1 MSFSSQTK
9 EALSRKRLRTD
20 TETRAL
26 LCAVTAA
33 IGTITLRRGRGMGI
47 KYTTESHQAAK
58 LISKCAQ
65 TLYSVESELSIH
77 ETLLGKQ
84 SRVTVL
90 TLYGCDT
97 ERILVDSGLLASEDY
112 ASPEFDEKALRI
124 YLRGAFLSCGSV
136 TDPEKSYHLEMVC
149 RNEAAA
155 DIIAE
160 YAAKFAIELKRTKR
174 KDNNIVYLK
183 DSQSIINF
191 LSVIGADDAVLQL
204 EGTLVLKDRINHANR
219 TYNCDLANIDKSR
232 TASMHQIEEIRF
244 LLANYNGELPA
255 RLKETA
261 EARLNYPEAT
271 LAQLAEILSIGKSGA
286 NHRLQKLLEMAK
298 TLRKGE
304 SDG

>member
-20 TETRAL
+20 TEARAL

-33 IGTITLRRGRGMGI
+33 IGTITLRRGRGMGV

-65 TLYSVESELSIH
+65 KLYSVESELSVH

-90 TLYGCDT
+90 TLYGSDT
-97 ERILVDSGLLASEDY
+97 ERILIDSGLLSSDACD
-112 ASPEFDEKALRI
+112 PPKFDEKAARI

-149 RNEAAA
+149 RNEAASDIISKYA
-155 DIIAE
+155 DIFGIAV
-160 YAAKFAIELKRTKR
+160 KRTKR
-174 KDNNIVYLK
+174 KDNDIVYLK
-183 DSQSIINF
+183 DSESIIRF

-232 TASMHQIEEIRF
+232 TASIHQIDEIRF
-244 LLANYNGELPA
+244 LLANYTGELPA

-261 EARLNYPEAT
+261 EARLNNPEAT
-271 LAQLAEILSIGKSGA
+271 LSQLSEILSIGKSGV
-286 NHRLQKLLEMAK
+286 NHRLQKLLEMARS
-298 TLRKGE
+298 LRNG
-304 SDG
+304 G